1 VFESNVILVVDDDPE
16 MAGYY
21 WEVLNENADSH
32 LVTHWIGDFNE
43 FEKMFGQMV
52 ADGKRYPL
60 CIVDLTERRGSAAN
74 PKRGLETVQRI
85 REKDKDIRI
94 FIATHADHGLIGE
107 VRDALAAKGQLD
119 GVRFFRLHDLDREK
133 FRKAVNGSVERSLR
147 TRNVLDLARTHAEEV
162 PISGLLKSLCEKF
175 REQGAQI
182 ESSNVAAGIS
192 VRAHHGPLKTGLDS
206 LLAHC
211 VDGTAE
217 SSLVEVIGERSGSG
231 AMVTLDYKGPE
242 NVPPTLAS
250 FLEADECAHSAELY
264 VLDRYL
270 RSAGGEVRLLH
281 GVGRRGSR
289 FEVVIRSFD

>member
-32 LVTHWIGDFNE
+32 LVTHWIGDFNA

-60 CIVDLTERRGSAAN
+60 CIVDLKEGRGSGVN

-85 REKDKDIRI
+85 RETDKDIRI
-94 FIATHADHGLIGE
+94 FIATHADDGLIGE
-107 VRDALAAKGQLD
+107 VRDALAAKGQLN

>member
-1 VFESNVILVVDDDPE
+1 VFEENAILVVDDEPH

-32 LVTHWIGDFNE
+32 LVTHWVGKFDE

-60 CIVDLTERRGSAAN
+60 CIVDLKDDSAAN

-85 REKDKDIRI
+85 REKDKDIGI
-94 FIATHADHGLIGE
+94 FIATHADDGLIGE
-107 VRDALAAKGQLD
+107 ARDALAAKGQLN

-162 PISGLLKSLCEKF
+162 PISALLKSLCEKF

-217 SSLVEVIGERSGSG
+217 SSLVQVIGERSGSG
-231 AMVTLDYKGPE
+231 AMVTLDYEGPE
-242 NVPPTLAS
+242 NVPPTPAS